1 MLGVQKENA
10 GKEMSKMNQENMSES
25 KVMSFF
31 DQKDLLSTQH
41 SI

>member
-1 MLGVQKENA
+1 MLGFQKENA

-25 KVMSFF
+25 KVISFF
-31 DQKDLLSTQH
+31 DPKDLLSTQH